1 MWQEISGVSVKGL
14 KGLTFIDKVQNGAKA
29 TEYRDE
35 VTVSSEVDRIY
46 CDVPDKLQVNLGES
60 NVIHIEK
67 FGLKDTGMYILQK
80 MSTSKL

>member
-1 MWQEISGVSVKGL
+1 M

-29 TEYRDE
+29 TESRDE

-60 NVIHIEK
+60 NVVHIEK
-67 FGLKDTGMYILQK
+67 FGLKDTGMYIYFKRCQQVI
-80 MSTSKL
+80 T